1 MFCRERVEQFGF
13 SQRQNSQP
21 NGGNTLTVSSSEF
34 NFRIFIFMKTTILS
48 LCMAFAIALNAQFI
62 PQQMGYN
69 PDVNGD
75 ELIGVED
82 LMGTLS
88 LYGNSFDNGDSLIVQ
103 TISFPEEEGDYFDG
117 SCGSDVCVLLDDL
130 WDIVYFSTTND
141 ANVLFELPEGIGY
154 KVVQVFVD
162 CDGFAQVDM
171 AFYHPASIGLPLINL
186 MTVNCDRPRVFTFIR
201 GHNGIWYGQAKNEP

>member
-21 NGGNTLTVSSSEF
+21 NGGNTLTVSSSVL
-34 NFRIFIFMKTTILS
+34 NFRIFNSMKTTILS

-62 PQQMGYN
+62 PQPMGYN

-88 LYGNSFDNGDSLIVQ
+88 LYGNPFDNGDSVIVQ
-103 TISFPEEEGDYFDG
+103 IINFPEEIGVYGDEN
-117 SCGSDVCVLLDDL
+117 CGVGACVGLDEL
-130 WDIVYFSTTND
+130 WDIVYFSTTTD
-141 ANVLFELPEGIGY
+141 EYVLFELPGGIGY
-154 KVVQVFVD
+154 KAVQVFVD
-162 CDGFAQVDM
+162 CDGFVQFSVSFLDPESDGLWLAG
-171 AFYHPASIGLPLINL
+171 PANVI
-186 MTVNCDRPRVFTFIR
+186 CDRPRVFTFIR
-201 GHNGIWYGQAKNEP
+201 GHNGMWYGPGPTY